1 MLPFSVL
8 VPPAKFS
15 VPALVSGLLL
25 KLCVPPSI
33 CRVAP
38 AAVVKLPL
46 WVPPPARRRVP
57 FCTLTAPVLL
67 KPAVT

>member
-1 MLPFSVL
+1 MTLPDSAMLPFSVL

-33 CRVAP
+33 CSVAP

-46 WVPPPARRRVP
+46 WVPPRPGAGCRSAR
-57 FCTLTAPVLL
+57 
-67 KPAVT
+67 